1 MWQPRP
7 WWPGRWWFFF
17 KKPVNDILLK
27 VVGGELAGAWSRYMR
42 FVFYVTA
49 IGGGTRIWALERYF
63 FPAPG
68 ADGKIP
74 AIPEVTTE
82 FLVFK
87 ICRTILDTLTSLAWV
102 LFAFFAITLVV
113 YVAIRI
119 FKNKTTTNRTT
130 AVMAVE

>member
-1 MWQPRP
+1 ML
-7 WWPGRWWFFF
+7 F
-17 KKPVNDILLK
+17 KKPVDDILQK
-27 VVGGELAGAWSRYMR
+27 IIGSELSGAWSRYMR

-68 ADGKIP
+68 ADGKLP
-74 AIPEVTTE
+74 AVPEATTE

-87 ICRTILDTLTSLAWV
+87 VCRTILDTLTSLAWV

-113 YVAIRI
+113 YAAMRI
-119 FKNKTTTNRTT
+119 FKNKTSTRRDETRD
-130 AVMAVE
+130 ES